1 MTTYFYKNT
10 DLTLNFTRNLIK
22 FILIT
27 SDRIDQINIKDKTQK
42 IAHNKR
48 LKNNNSLYICIIYIL

>member
-42 IAHNKR
+42 IAHNKI
-48 LKNNNSLYICIIYIL
+48 LKSNNSLYICIIYIL